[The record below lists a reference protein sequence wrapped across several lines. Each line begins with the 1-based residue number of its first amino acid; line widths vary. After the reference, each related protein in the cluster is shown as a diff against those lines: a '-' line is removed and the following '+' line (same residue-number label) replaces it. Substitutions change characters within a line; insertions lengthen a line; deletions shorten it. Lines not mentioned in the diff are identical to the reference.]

1 MQEFKNA
8 KICCPPYEIKQQLT
22 NFCLQKLKKVS
33 FLVLTRHHLS
43 NNIVSSLGN
52 AERKYSKKKRLI
64 VDLSA
69 PHNNEN
75 HPSINDLIDKNECS
89 LSYVSIDDAIKCVIK
104 FGKGALMCKTDISDA
119 FKVIPILPSQ
129 YHLFCVKWRKLYYF
143 YTRLAFG
150 CRSSTNFLT
159 SSLKLFAGLPKTT
172 TGLSVF
178 QISSMTSSQ
187 YSDRITQQ
195 NDGYSYLDI
204 Q

>member
-1 MQEFKNA
+1 MEFASYILEGFIHGFDTKVANSDVGIQECKNLLSALRNQAAVDELLSTEVEKGFLFGPYKTPPFKQ
-8 KICCPPYEIKQQLT
+8 Y
-22 NFCLQKLKKVS
+22 
-33 FLVLTRHHLS
+33 R
-43 NNIVSSLGN
+43 VSSLGN

-104 FGKGALMCKTDISDA
+104 FGKGALMCKTDILDA

-178 QISSMTSSQ
+178 
-187 YSDRITQQ
+187 
-195 NDGYSYLDI
+195 
-204 Q
+204 